1 MSVLSPARRLAPPA
15 GGPGRVRAGVSH
27 GRGFWV
33 VAYAFAVTMAFST
46 VPTPLYV
53 LYERR
58 DGFSAFGVTV
68 VFAAYAVG
76 VVASLFL
83 AGHVSDWMGRRR
95 ILLPALGVEVLA
107 ALLFVVQPSLG
118 GLLVARVLSG
128 FGVGMVTAT
137 ATAYL
142 AELHAVAHP
151 EQGRARAE
159 LVSTAANLGGLG
171 LGPLVSGL
179 LAQFVGGPLRVP
191 YLVFVVLLSIGAAGV
206 AVVPETVRRPARRPA
221 YRPQRVTVPDGARRR
236 YFAAAGAAFAA
247 FAVLGLFTSLAP
259 AFVAGTLHHS
269 SRALAGVVAMLVFG
283 AAALAQAG
291 TGRAGADR
299 QLAGGL
305 LVMAVGLIPVTAGI
319 WFADLALF
327 LLGGV
332 IAGAGVGVLFK
343 GAVSTVAA
351 VADPG
356 RRGETLAGLFV
367 AAYLGL
373 AVPILGLG
381 VATRYVSTPVAL
393 LGFVAVLLAIVAVVG
408 LRLRQPD
415 RSWRRRPFGQRVDT
429 DDRDA

>member
-1 MSVLSPARRLAPPA
+1 MSVQSPARRLASPA
-15 GGPGRVRAGVSH
+15 GGSVRDPGVSH
-27 GRGFWV
+27 DRGFWV

-53 LYERR
+53 VYERR

-83 AGHVSDWMGRRR
+83 AGHLSDWMGRRR
-95 ILLPALGVEVLA
+95 ILLPALGLEMLA
-107 ALLFVVQPSLG
+107 AVLFVLQPSLG
-118 GLLVARVLSG
+118 GLLVARVLTG

-142 AELHAVAHP
+142 SELHAIARP
-151 EQGRARAE
+151 TQGRARAE

-191 YLVFVVLLSIGAAGV
+191 YLVFLVLLSIGAAGV
-206 AVVPETVRRPARRPA
+206 ALVPETVRRPVRRPA
-221 YRPQRVTVPDGARRR
+221 YRPQRVRVPDSARRR
-236 YFAAAGAAFAA
+236 YFAAAGAAFAG

-259 AFVAGTLHHS
+259 TFVAGTLHHS

-283 AAALAQAG
+283 AAALAQAR
-291 TGRAGADR
+291 TGRARPDS

-319 WFADLALF
+319 WFADLAPF

-356 RRGETLAGLFV
+356 RRGETLAGLFL

-393 LGFVAVLLAIVAVVG
+393 LGFVAVLLAIVAAVG
-408 LRLRQPD
+408 LRLRLPD
-415 RSWRRRPFGQRVDT
+415 GHPAFST
-429 DDRDA
+429 H